1 MNTPDT
7 TRKIAPAI
15 LRAVAAIDRAVGM
28 LDSLEVV
35 AEMPPHR
42 DFFSKKAASAT
53 RTAVRRVRACIN
65 RKALREARD
74 ANSHL
79 EDAFSQPF
87 SEGKVLRG
95 WAKSSLLDAR
105 AALLAPFAS

>member
-1 MNTPDT
+1 MNTQAPA
-7 TRKIAPAI
+7 IAPAI
-15 LRAVAAIDRAVGM
+15 LRAISAIDRAVGM

-35 AEMPPHR
+35 AEMPTHR
-42 DFFSKKAASAT
+42 EFFSKKAASAT
-53 RTAVRRVRACIN
+53 RTAVRKTSACLN

-79 EDAFSQPF
+79 EDALSQSF
-87 SEGKVLRG
+87 AEGKVLRG
-95 WAKSSLLDAR
+95 WAKGSLLDAR